1 MTNRLYVK
9 TWLRWKEIPS
19 DGDIAIE
26 DWEIRIENYE
36 VFATILEGEKV
47 VRSGVLQYI

>member
-1 MTNRLYVK
+1 M
-9 TWLRWKEIPS
+9 LRRGLGEYISTEIPS

-26 DWEIRIENYE
+26 DWGIRIENYE

-47 VRSGVLQYI
+47 VR